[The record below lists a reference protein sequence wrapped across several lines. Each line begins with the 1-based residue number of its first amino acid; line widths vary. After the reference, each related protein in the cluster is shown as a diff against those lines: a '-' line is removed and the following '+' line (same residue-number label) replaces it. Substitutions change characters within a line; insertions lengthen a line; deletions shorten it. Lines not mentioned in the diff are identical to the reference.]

1 MSQRDPTD
9 SEESA
14 GQFFFEKSD
23 ASAVYSEAEV
33 VEPTLAAETEI
44 EGEAAALFPIP
55 IVPGPITL
63 AKRPVSGRY
72 NGTLGTF
79 QLELRV
85 DIDRTRPMNRLS
97 GDFFQVSGGTTSYVG
112 SFIVNTPTI
121 TVTTTQVVARGLGV
135 YTFSAGAP
143 VVEVTIPRRTVLQA
157 QAPATVRFF
166 TTGGAAG
173 ATYTCAFV
181 SMYFRTVRLEIDRT
195 SNITTPV
202 FNSYNTGALP
212 SGGAARSLS
221 VVAAYGEAGIEM
233 MPTGAS
239 DVVNVSEAGANTS
252 WSDAELHASMQ
263 RHFSLWRDLPQW
275 AVWLLVAQ
283 NHDLG
288 GGLYGIMFDQQGKQ
302 RQGCA
307 VFHYGIG
314 GTTAD
319 KQRLQL
325 YTYVHELGHCFNLL
339 HSWQKSY
346 ATPPVPNRPSA
357 LSWMNYPWNYP
368 GGGAATFWARFAFQ
382 FDNEEI
388 IHLRHAFRNNIVMGG
403 SDFAVGAGLGRE
415 VLADPV
421 RDESGLMFNISTHKK
436 SFALGE
442 PVVLELALSST
453 QPKGRRVHT
462 WLHPNCGMVKV
473 VIQKPSGAVVAY
485 DPLIDHL
492 VGDRDGMV
500 SIGDVIHD
508 SAYIGFGKGG
518 LYFDQPGNYLVRAVY
533 AALDGSQAMSDIIR
547 VRVRYPVTAAEE
559 ELADLFM
566 GEDQGTLL
574 ALLGSDS
581 EALDSGNAAFDEVLA
596 KYPKHAMAN
605 YVRLMRG
612 FNAGRAFKTVIEEN
626 ENRLMVR
633 APKLEESEKL
643 LAAAAE
649 SGVLDPV
656 TTRQTLTALASV
668 QINAGNEKAAALT
681 ANKLTAMA
689 IRTV

>member
-1 MSQRDPTD
+1 MSQRDPTY
-9 SEESA
+9 SEEGA

-23 ASAVYSEAEV
+23 ASAAYSEAEV

-44 EGEAAALFPIP
+44 EGEAAALVPIP

-72 NGTLGTF
+72 NGTLGAF

-85 DIDRTRPMNRLS
+85 DVDRTRPMNRLS

-135 YTFSAGAP
+135 FTFSAGAP

-157 QAPATVRFF
+157 QAPATVKFF

-202 FNSYNTGALP
+202 FNNYNTGSLP
-212 SGGAARSLS
+212 SGGAARNLS

-239 DVVNVSEAGANTS
+239 DVVNVAEAGANTS

-388 IHLRHAFRNNIVMGG
+388 IHLRHAFRNNIIMGG

-485 DPLIDHL
+485 EPLIDHL

-668 QINAGNEKAAALT
+668 QINAGNEKAAT
-681 ANKLTAMA
+681 MTTNKLTAMA
-689 IRTV
+689 IRTA